1 MQVKNELR
9 KKYKEIRKNVENRNE
24 KNALINDFLCNSD
37 CFKNCDTVLFYA
49 ALSDEVNLDF
59 SIKYAIDNNGKMQ
72 YYYIDSLND
81 IEIASF
87 GVREPDVNKCKKV
100 DDFSKSICIVPA
112 IAYDKFGYRLGYGK
126 GYYDRF
132 LSAYHGICIGVQYDE
147 LVCDKLFIYKYDVP
161 VDYIITQNGVFST
174 KLGGK
179 NG

>member
-1 MQVKNELR
+1 MILKL
-9 KKYKEIRKNVENRNE
+9 
-24 KNALINDFLCNSD
+24 L
-37 CFKNCDTVLFYA
+37 
-49 ALSDEVNLDF
+49 LSV
-59 SIKYAIDNNGKMQ
+59 S
-72 YYYIDSLND
+72 
-81 IEIASF
+81 
-87 GVREPDVNKCKKV
+87 REPDVNKCKEV

-147 LVCDKLFIYKYDVP
+147 LVCEKLFIDKYDVP